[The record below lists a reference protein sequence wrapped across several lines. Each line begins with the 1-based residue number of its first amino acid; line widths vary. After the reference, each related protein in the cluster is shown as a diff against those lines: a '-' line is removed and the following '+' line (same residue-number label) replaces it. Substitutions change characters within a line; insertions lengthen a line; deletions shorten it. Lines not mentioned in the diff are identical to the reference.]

1 VQCETTGFVFLA
13 DPPEYEC
20 LETELA
26 WEKTAVEEKQRR
38 YQAEPIVSHVSAAAS
53 RLKFGLFPK
62 RSKIATIAAEEI
74 ACLVSGHSGKEVD
87 LLDIGCGTGG
97 LLLRMHQTLA
107 DQGINSRLTGIEV
120 SKSEAETGQTL
131 LENRGR
137 IIQANALAGAQ
148 QLAPNSID
156 VVLMSC
162 FLEHEAQPHALL
174 TALRP
179 VLRQG
184 GMIVLKV
191 PNFASWNRH
200 LRGQKWCGFRYPDH
214 VNYFTPKSLAI
225 LCEQTGYQIKRQS
238 WREKL
243 PISDNMYAVLCLSG
257 LDR

>member
-1 VQCETTGFVFLA
+1 
-13 DPPEYEC
+13 
-20 LETELA
+20 
-26 WEKTAVEEKQRR
+26 
-38 YQAEPIVSHVSAAAS
+38 
-53 RLKFGLFPK
+53 
-62 RSKIATIAAEEI
+62 
-74 ACLVSGHSGKEVD
+74 
-87 LLDIGCGTGG
+87 
-97 LLLRMHQTLA
+97 MHQTLA

-179 VLRQG
+179 VLRQDG
-184 GMIVLKV
+184 LIVLKV

-225 LCEQTGYQIKRQS
+225 LCEQTGNKRS
-238 WREKL
+238 SKRSGKCRKL
-243 PISDNMYAVLCLSG
+243 A
-257 LDR
+257 